1 MKIIGAFIL
10 GALGDN
16 DAHDEARRSISRSS
30 LNPSRV
36 QFSLLTP
43 YPGTKLFEKV
53 KEKLLTKNWAMY
65 SGLHPTIKLDKIT
78 PQGLN
83 RFLFKAYAGFYLQAA
98 EGDRELP
105 VHLPDAA
112 ERDGAHLHESV
123 LARLQ
128 DLDAGPG
135 ARYTSLL
142 ATGPSGAPATRASA
156 REFRPRH
163 AFARFAR

>member
-16 DAHDEARRSISRSS
+16 PRTMRQTIDLAKF

-65 SGLHPTIKLDKIT
+65 SGLHPTIKLDKIA
-78 PQGLN
+78 PQALN
-83 RFLFKAYAGFYLQAA
+83 RFLFKAYAGFLPQAA
-98 EGDRELP
+98 EGDRELR

-112 ERDGAHLHESV
+112 ERDGAHFHESV

-128 DLDAGPG
+128 ALVRGSC
-135 ARYTSLL
+135 R
-142 ATGPSGAPATRASA
+142 
-156 REFRPRH
+156 
-163 AFARFAR
+163 